1 MFCLFRKHKNKAL
14 ETKEPIFCAEG
25 IIDVT
30 NFDAMSPDDSLG
42 YMSAGIVSIFE
53 NGQIEMRTVD
63 KTKDLLESIS
73 ISHILHAS
81 NNINNYDPEHAMEVA
96 LTTENKALQIAFH
109 TKEDKAEFWETLTST
124 FNKLK
129 EDGKSSNE

>member
-1 MFCLFRKHKNKAL
+1 MFCRFRKNKNKAQQA
-14 ETKEPIFCAEG
+14 KEPVFHAEG

-42 YMSAGIVSIFE
+42 YMSAGAVSVFE
-53 NGQIEMRTVD
+53 NGQIEMRSVD
-63 KTKDLLESIS
+63 NTKDLLESFS
-73 ISHILHAS
+73 VLHILHAS

-109 TKEDKAEFWETLTST
+109 AKEDKAGFWEALTST
-124 FNKLK
+124 YNKLK
-129 EDGKSSNE
+129 EDGESSNE